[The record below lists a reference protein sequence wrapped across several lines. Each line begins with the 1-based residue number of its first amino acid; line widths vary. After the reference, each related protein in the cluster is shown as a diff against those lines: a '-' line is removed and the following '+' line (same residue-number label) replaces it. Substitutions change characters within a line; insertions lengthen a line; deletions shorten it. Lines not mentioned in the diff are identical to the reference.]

1 MDTLSNEFE
10 VVSTSGGSFSSTTKT
25 VMVEI
30 PDLNI
35 NSRWTDEVG
44 MSYKSE
50 IESNVKKFREVL
62 KGSFDNLVKLDKSI
76 SLEGFQYN
84 EYETDNYIERL
95 TVKR

>member
-1 MDTLSNEFE
+1 METLFNEFE
-10 VVSTSGGSFSSTTKT
+10 VVSISGGSFSSSTKT
-25 VMVEI
+25 VIVEI

-35 NSRWTDEVG
+35 NSKWTDEIG
-44 MSYKSE
+44 LSYKSE
-50 IESNVKKFREVL
+50 IESNVKKFGEVL

-84 EYETDNYIERL
+84 AYETDNYIDKL